1 MTQSLKMT
9 RRSVL
14 VTAGAA
20 AGSRF
25 LPKVAGSTGGRRI
38 LTLYF
43 DKALGAM
50 RAIEK
55 IVP

>member
-1 MTQSLKMT
+1 MTKSLKMT

-20 AGSRF
+20 TGTRF
-25 LPKVAGSTGGRRI
+25 LPRIAGSNGGRRI
-38 LTLYF
+38 LTVYY

>member
-1 MTQSLKMT
+1 MTKSLKMT

-20 AGSRF
+20 AGARF
-25 LPKVAGSTGGRRI
+25 VPKIASSGGGRRI
-38 LTLYF
+38 LTLYY